1 MVFIVPI
8 FMIFPP
14 LPVETDD
21 ALRQTHRKL
30 GRPAHRSK
38 LPSRSTPEQQPQQAE
53 VPTIKSLFIYP
64 IKSCRG
70 IELDRSKVLPTGL
83 EHDRLFTFAQL
94 KPMTG
99 QSGRW
104 ECLTQRQLPL
114 LANVKVDVWLPD
126 PSKKSRQLGYSDAR
140 FLVVRFPWQAPGW
153 RGTMHFLAAKLSR
166 GLSARPEKQ
175 FILPLDFPSQEEI
188 KARTYEFSHVKIWED
203 VVQVLNMSA
212 DLPPQLAMYLGAK
225 HQLALFRSDPSSRRQ
240 VFRNIAAPKDTL
252 GHESVVDFQDGF
264 PIHLLN
270 LSSIQALESLIQKD
284 KSIQSLDPRRF
295 RGNIIV
301 SGPPQYD
308 EDDWKSVRFRRSGG
322 MPEESSVFTVTCHTV
337 RCKLPNVDPATGVR
351 HGVEPDRSLRKYRQ
365 IDDSAPRMG
374 CLGMQLCPVFP
385 NTGTPAQLESYV
397 EAGMDVEVLKRGPHR
412 YPG

>member
-14 LPVETDD
+14 IPVETGD

-30 GRPAHRSK
+30 GRTTHRSR
-38 LPSRSTPEQQPQQAE
+38 LPSRPTPEQEPQQAKI
-53 VPTIKSLFIYP
+53 PHIKSLFIYP

-70 IELDRSKVLPTGL
+70 VELDRSKVLPSGL

-94 KPMTG
+94 KPVAG
-99 QSGRW
+99 QSDRW

-126 PSKKSRQLGYSDAR
+126 PFKKSRQLGHSDAR

-153 RGTMHFLAAKLSR
+153 RGTMHFLTAKLSR
-166 GLSARPEKQ
+166 GLSASPEKQ

-188 KARTYEFSHVKIWED
+188 KARTYDFSHVKIWED

-212 DLPPQLAMYLGAK
+212 ELPPQLAMYLGAK

-240 VFRNIAAPKDTL
+240 VFRNIAAPEDTL

-270 LSSIQALESLIQKD
+270 LSSIQALESLIRKD

-301 SGPPQYD
+301 SGLPEYD
-308 EDDWKSVRFRRSGG
+308 EDDWKSVRFRRSG
-322 MPEESSVFTVTCHTV
+322 MPEESSVFTVTCRTV

-351 HGVEPDRSLRKYRQ
+351 HSVEPDRSLRKYRQ
-365 IDDSAPRMG
+365 IDDGAPRMG

-385 NTGTPAQLESYV
+385 NTDTPEQLESYV

-412 YPG
+412 HPG

>member
-14 LPVETDD
+14 IPVETGD

-30 GRPAHRSK
+30 GRTTHRSR
-38 LPSRSTPEQQPQQAE
+38 LPSRPTPEQEPQQAKI
-53 VPTIKSLFIYP
+53 PHIKSLFIYP

-70 IELDRSKVLPTGL
+70 VELDRSKVLPSGL

-94 KPMTG
+94 KPVAG
-99 QSGRW
+99 QSDRW

-126 PSKKSRQLGYSDAR
+126 PFKKSRQLGHSDAR

-153 RGTMHFLAAKLSR
+153 RGTMHFLTAKLSR
-166 GLSARPEKQ
+166 GLSASPEKQ

-188 KARTYEFSHVKIWED
+188 KARTYDFSHVKIWED

-212 DLPPQLAMYLGAK
+212 ELPPQLAMYLGAK

-240 VFRNIAAPKDTL
+240 VFRNIAAPEDTL
-252 GHESVVDFQDGF
+252 GHESVVDFQDGVF
-264 PIHLLN
+264 SKTLTPVWVELL
-270 LSSIQALESLIQKD
+270 
-284 KSIQSLDPRRF
+284 
-295 RGNIIV
+295 V
-301 SGPPQYD
+301 SGLPEYD
-308 EDDWKSVRFRRSGG
+308 EDDWKSVRFRRSG
-322 MPEESSVFTVTCHTV
+322 MPEESSVFTVTCRTV

-351 HGVEPDRSLRKYRQ
+351 HSVEPDRSLRKYRQ
-365 IDDSAPRMG
+365 IDDGAPRMG

-385 NTGTPAQLESYV
+385 NTDTPEQLESYV

-412 YPG
+412 HPG

>member
-1 MVFIVPI
+1 MAFIVPI

-14 LPVETDD
+14 LPVETSD

-38 LPSRSTPEQQPQQAE
+38 LPSRSTPEQQPQQAKL
-53 VPTIKSLFIYP
+53 PTIKSLFIYP

-94 KPMTG
+94 KPMAG

-126 PSKKSRQLGYSDAR
+126 PSKKSRELGHSDAR

-166 GLSARPEKQ
+166 GLSASPEKQ

-240 VFRNIAAPKDTL
+240 VFRNTAAPEDTL

-264 PIHLLN
+264 LGPRNTTKMIG
-270 LSSIQALESLIQKD
+270 SPFGSGVQK
-284 KSIQSLDPRRF
+284 KR
-295 RGNIIV
+295 
-301 SGPPQYD
+301 
-308 EDDWKSVRFRRSGG
+308 KHK
-322 MPEESSVFTVTCHTV
+322 MTVET

-351 HGVEPDRSLRKYRQ
+351 HSVEPDRSLRKYRQ
-365 IDDSAPRMG
+365 IDDGAPRMG

>member
-264 PIHLLN
+264 L
-270 LSSIQALESLIQKD
+270 A
-284 KSIQSLDPRRF
+284 PRNMTKMIGSPF
-295 RGNIIV
+295 G
-301 SGPPQYD
+301 SGVGEFQ
-308 EDDWKSVRFRRSGG
+308 EKGEHKV
-322 MPEESSVFTVTCHTV
+322 TVGT

-365 IDDSAPRMG
+365 IDDGAPRMG

>member
-1 MVFIVPI
+1 MAFIVPI

-14 LPVETDD
+14 LPVETSD

-38 LPSRSTPEQQPQQAE
+38 LPSRSTPEQQPQQAKL
-53 VPTIKSLFIYP
+53 PTIKSLFIYP

-70 IELDRSKVLPTGL
+70 IELDRSRVLPTGL

-94 KPMTG
+94 KPMAG

-126 PSKKSRQLGYSDAR
+126 PSKKSRELGHSDAR
-140 FLVVRFPWQAPGW
+140 FLVGLERKSREAIHPAFG
-153 RGTMHFLAAKLSR
+153 FSLAGR
-166 GLSARPEKQ
+166 NQ
-175 FILPLDFPSQEEI
+175 
-188 KARTYEFSHVKIWED
+188 ARTYEFSHVKIWED

-240 VFRNIAAPKDTL
+240 VFRNIAAPEDTL

-264 PIHLLN
+264 LGPRNMTKMIGSPFGSGVQKLKLN
-270 LSSIQALESLIQKD
+270 SPLSQGKR
-284 KSIQSLDPRRF
+284 KH
-295 RGNIIV
+295 
-301 SGPPQYD
+301 
-308 EDDWKSVRFRRSGG
+308 K
-322 MPEESSVFTVTCHTV
+322 MTVET

-351 HGVEPDRSLRKYRQ
+351 HSIEPDRSLRKYRQ
-365 IDDSAPRMG
+365 IDDGAPRMG

>member
-1 MVFIVPI
+1 MTDRSALSSEPIRRVDYDTVFLVAVTVMVFMVPI
-8 FMIFPP
+8 LMIFPP
-14 LPVETDD
+14 LPVETGD
-21 ALRQTHRKL
+21 ALRQTHRRL
-30 GRPAHRSK
+30 GRPVHRSI
-38 LPSRSTPEQQPQQAE
+38 LPSRSTPEQQPQPAK

-94 KPMTG
+94 KPMAG

-126 PSKKSRQLGYSDAR
+126 PSKRNRQLGHSDAR

-166 GLSARPEKQ
+166 GLSASPEKQ
-175 FILPLDFPSQEEI
+175 FILPLEFPSQEEI

-203 VVQVLNMSA
+203 AVQVLNMSA

-240 VFRNIAAPKDTL
+240 VFRNIAAPEDTL
-252 GHESVVDFQDGF
+252 GHESVVEFQDG
-264 PIHLLN
+264 L
-270 LSSIQALESLIQKD
+270 
-284 KSIQSLDPRRF
+284 LDPRNTTKMIGSPF
-295 RGNIIV
+295 G
-301 SGPPQYD
+301 SGVQ
-308 EDDWKSVRFRRSGG
+308 
-322 MPEESSVFTVTCHTV
+322 VTIET

-351 HGVEPDRSLRKYRQ
+351 HCVEPDRSLRKYRQ
-365 IDDSAPRMG
+365 IDDGAPRMG
-374 CLGMQLCPVFP
+374 CLGMQICPVFP

-397 EAGMDVEVLKRGPHR
+397 EAGMHVEVLKRGPHR